1 MKQREYFKTVRF
13 RTQVPLAVDL
23 DWSDFFAWSVRERTA
38 GIAFQNYRL
47 QGRDRLIFESVAA
60 RFASLRNALIARN
73 VMVASQLRELTR
85 AWHGLEWMVIK
96 GAWLAAHV
104 YRDPGVRDMTDI
116 DVVVRPADV
125 PAAHDA
131 LVRLG
136 YALQIDLR
144 SALAAASP
152 VHSVLYVA
160 SEPSGGDPSAS
171 VARDT
176 ARAARIHLHWDF
188 QNVSLPVASSNRLT
202 QETWAGAR
210 IVNDG
215 ETRYRVPRPD
225 HAFVLLCDHAMKH
238 SFSVALYFS
247 DLSAFLDGVPVEP
260 DEIAATAR
268 RWGLD
273 RPVYYACELGAR
285 LLGHSRMREIADR
298 VRPAA
303 LGWEGRWL
311 LKSILSGR
319 RRDGLSALGYLSML
333 SRKREK
339 LRFAYR
345 SFVPTPAAMETFGKR
360 PTVGGYVS
368 RAVRGVRMLLRAFL
382 G

>member
-1 MKQREYFKTVRF
+1 MRQREYFKTVWF
-13 RTQVPLAVDL
+13 RTHVPLPVDL
-23 DWSDFFAWSVRERTA
+23 NWSDFFAWSVRERTA
-38 GIAFQNYRL
+38 GIAYQNYRL
-47 QGRDRLIFESVAA
+47 QGRDGLIFESVAA
-60 RFASLRNALIARN
+60 RFASLRNALTARN
-73 VMVASQLRELTR
+73 VMVASQLRELSR

-125 PAAHDA
+125 PAAHDV
-131 LVRLG
+131 LTRLG
-136 YALQIDLR
+136 YMPQIDLR

-152 VHSVLYVA
+152 VHSVLYDA
-160 SEPSGGDPSAS
+160 AESD
-171 VARDT
+171 
-176 ARAARIHLHWDF
+176 AARIHLHWDF
-188 QNVSLPVASSNRLT
+188 QNVSLPVSSSKPLT
-202 QETWAGAR
+202 EDAWAGA
-210 IVNDG
+210 VVVDDG
-215 ETRYRVPRPD
+215 ETRYRIPRPD

-247 DLSAFLDGVPVEP
+247 DVTAFLDGVPVEP
-260 DEIAATAR
+260 DVIVRTAR

-285 LLGHSRMREIADR
+285 LLGHPVMRELADR
-298 VRPAA
+298 VRPPA

-333 SRKREK
+333 PGKREK

-345 SFVPTPAAMETFGKR
+345 SFVPTAAAMETFGKR

-368 RAVRGVRMLLRAFL
+368 RAVRGVKMLLRAFL